1 MERGEHGA
9 DAFPADDRASRT
21 TAADKSPPAYFL
33 RRRRARLRYVVD
45 WSFVLDLDLQILGK
59 TCSAVVKG
67 CGAE

>member
-9 DAFPADDRASRT
+9 DAFAADDRASRT

-33 RRRRARLRYVVD
+33 RRRRTDLRYVAD
-45 WSFVLDLDLQILGK
+45 WSFVLDLQILGK